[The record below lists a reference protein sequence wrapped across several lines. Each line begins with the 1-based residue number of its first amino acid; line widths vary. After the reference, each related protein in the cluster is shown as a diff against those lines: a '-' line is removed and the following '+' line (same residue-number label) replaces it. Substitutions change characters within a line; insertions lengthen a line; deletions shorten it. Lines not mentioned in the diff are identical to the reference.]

1 MNRLLILFLILVTLF
16 TGCAANPATDMSESA
31 SGSESL
37 FAQLDASQGAID
49 PTLSGEN
56 ENVQGVD
63 INTLTSSNAY
73 ATESSQLSFTDA
85 NGKAAYTIVYPEKTI
100 EIIHDAA
107 EALRVALN
115 NATGKKFKKQSDATP
130 ANANAYEILIGNT
143 NRSQSQHTLKEKEYS
158 IKVDGNKI
166 VIVGGSYYSTA
177 VAVSKFKELFSKS
190 KPYIAKDLS
199 IKSALN
205 QVYRVAV
212 SNSGDK
218 SIDIYEL
225 TPFNTTPTLVKT
237 FKNVGATGLNFRHTQ
252 TNGEVVVCA
261 SGTEVTVLSYSTGKK
276 IWSKT
281 GIASSAHGAEILPN
295 GVVVVASSTP
305 NTLSFFDANK
315 GGTASKTL
323 ELKDAHAV
331 LWDPKYEVVWAAGY
345 TEIRAYKVKL
355 SNGTLTVTEDTSKR
369 SPFNNTGAH
378 DLAPV
383 YYDKDKMWVS
393 TFGKIYVYDKT
404 TKKFSETINGSN
416 GIVNGRRVKGLGN
429 FPDGSMITTYPD
441 EKSTSLYTWTT
452 EKLNFYFMYEGK
464 LYFSPVYT
472 PNEHYYKVRIVCN
485 DYQ

>member
-1 MNRLLILFLILVTLF
+1 MYRLLIIFLVIITVF
-16 TGCAANPATDMSESA
+16 TGCAANPPSDMSDSA

-37 FAQLDASQGAID
+37 FAQLDAAQGAM
-49 PTLSGEN
+49 GEN
-56 ENVQGVD
+56 TNLQGVD
-63 INTLTSSNAY
+63 VNTLPLSNTY
-73 ATESSQLSFTDA
+73 ATEKDRLSFTNAD
-85 NGKAAYTIVYPEKTI
+85 GKAAYTIVYPEKTI

-115 NATGKKFKKQSDATP
+115 NATGKKFKKHSDATP
-130 ANANAYEILIGNT
+130 GDANAYEILIGDT
-143 NRSQSQHTLKEKEYS
+143 NRSQSKHTLKEKEYS

-166 VIVGGSYYSTA
+166 VITGGSYYSTA

-190 KPYIAKDLS
+190 KPYVAKDLS

-295 GVVVVASSTP
+295 GVVAVASSTP
-305 NTLSFFDANK
+305 NTLSFFDMN
-315 GGTASKTL
+315 GTASKTL
-323 ELKDAHAV
+323 ELDDAHAV

-404 TKKFSETINGSN
+404 TKKFSETIDGSS
-416 GIVNGRRVKGLGN
+416 GIVCGRRVKGLGN

-441 EKSTSLYTWTT
+441 EKTTSLYTWTT

-464 LYFSPVYT
+464 LYFTPIYT
-472 PNEHYYKVRIVCN
+472 PNEHYYKVRIVCT